1 MRALDPIRKNPV
13 AALCVVIA
21 GVVGWVAA
29 TLAHSP
35 DAPRGPVTPP
45 ELAAT
50 PAVAPSVPLPPP
62 PPSLTPRAVPADLLP
77 KIKPGMTR
85 VEVEVVLG
93 PPTSESLHPAFL
105 ADNGRLTYRMAYDIA
120 EPDAPATVRP
130 IGRPARVLP
139 RPVEW
144 KTQVALEFDAS
155 QPGHPLVNIFYLDPL
170 F

>member
-1 MRALDPIRKNPV
+1 MRALDPVRKNPV
-13 AALCVVIA
+13 AALCVVVA

-29 TLAHSP
+29 TVAHNP
-35 DAPRGPVTPP
+35 VDPQRHGPPVPP
-45 ELAAT
+45 EQIST
-50 PAVAPSVPLPPP
+50 SAVELPLPPP
-62 PPSLTPRAVPADLLP
+62 LPTARAVPADLLP

-139 RPVEW
+139 RPVEPR
-144 KTQVALEFDAS
+144 TQVALEFDAS